1 MTGAQP
7 INERDRQ
14 DYFRPSS
21 ALFKSFISSDL
32 IDRYSLSSLVTQ
44 STVTS
49 ISYVPLQHGGQSE
62 PFMGFLVHSTNPDGS
77 TSISASKAVVVAA
90 GPSNRPNIPGV
101 IQRALPPSVGREET
115 GPWNEDEIRGEN
127 WCHST
132 AFALKGFSPIEG
144 RLGEK
149 IRRGETSTALVVGGG
164 CVLDFRL
171 YPMPQTEL
179 APRP

>member
-21 ALFKSFISSDL
+21 ALFNSFISSDL
-32 IDRYSLSSLVTQ
+32 INRYSLSSLVTQ

-49 ISYVPLQHGGQSE
+49 ISYVQLQLEGQD

-127 WCHST
+127 WCYSS
-132 AFALKGFSPIEG
+132 AFARKGFSPIEG

-149 IRRGETSTALVVGGG
+149 IRRGETTTVLVVGGG
-164 CVLDFRL
+164 
-171 YPMPQTEL
+171 
-179 APRP
+179 

>member
-32 IDRYSLSSLVTQ
+32 IDRYSLSSLVTH

-49 ISYVPLQHGGQSE
+49 ISYVQLRLEGQTDL
-62 PFMGFLVHSTNPDGS
+62 FMGFLVHSTNPDGS
-77 TSISASKAVVVAA
+77 TSISASKAVVVAP
-90 GPSNRPNIPGV
+90 GPSNRPSIPEV
-101 IQRALPPSVGREET
+101 IQKALPPSIGREGT
-115 GPWNEDEIRGEN
+115 GPWNERENRGEN

-132 AFALKGFSPIEG
+132 AFALPGFTPLDG

-149 IRRGETSTALVVGGG
+149 IRRGETTTALVVGGG
-164 CVLDFRL
+164 
-171 YPMPQTEL
+171 
-179 APRP
+179 